1 MGKRGHHPIA
11 FTHGFNIGEGSRRIY
26 KGMIGGVMR
35 NHAEII
41 CSKCE
46 SADVILMKAILPEDV
61 IGKKFRQKGW
71 DLEPDTCPACVAA
84 RREPT
89 TTEKEEDI
97 MAEPASN
104 VTPLT
109 PPLPSKDSIRA
120 QARLMRMLTDHF
132 DDKEGAYIND
142 YSDERVAKEVG
153 LSLSVVEA
161 FRREAFGDL
170 KEPKELQ
177 AIKDD
182 VTMLELRIEDEFA
195 GLTKSLG
202 EEIGKLRTRIA
213 ELERM
218 VRR

>member
-26 KGMIGGVMR
+26 KGMVGGVMR
-35 NHAEII
+35 NHAEIV
-41 CSKCE
+41 CSKCDA
-46 SADVILMKAILPEDV
+46 ADVILMKAILPEDV

-89 TTEKEEDI
+89 TEKEEDT
-97 MAEPASN
+97 MAEVASN

-109 PPLPSKDSIRA
+109 PPMPSKDSIRA
-120 QARLMRMLTDHF
+120 QARLMRLLTDFF
-132 DDKEGAYIND
+132 DGDAGAYIND

-182 VTMLELRIEDEFA
+182 VTMLEMRIEEEFA
-195 GLTKSLG
+195 GLTKSFAA
-202 EEIGKLRTRIA
+202 EFGKLRTRLA